1 MVGQD
6 MARPGG
12 RSQPEKDGS
21 DSGTV
26 TAEFAIVLPA
36 VMALAILLLAL
47 TQTVRTGM
55 ICQEAAN
62 AAARE
67 VVVHQGGG
75 DPDAITARMAGGS
88 SVLSRERS
96 GHQVRVTLSCPLVS
110 TPLGVLP
117 PRIQGRA
124 VAILEE

>member
-12 RSQPEKDGS
+12 RSHLEKDGS
-21 DSGTV
+21 DLGTV

-67 VVVHQGGG
+67 VVVHQGEG
-75 DPDAITARMAGGS
+75 DPATIAARVAGGS
-88 SVLSRERS
+88 SALSLERS
-96 GHQVRVTLSCPLVS
+96 GRQVRVALSCPLVS

>member
-1 MVGQD
+1 MAGLD
-6 MARPGG
+6 AARPGG

-47 TQTVRTGM
+47 TQTVRTSM
-55 ICQEAAN
+55 TCQEAAN
-62 AAARE
+62 VAARE

-75 DPDAITARMAGGS
+75 DPGTIAARVAGGS
-88 SVLSRERS
+88 SVLSLDRS
-96 GHQVRVTLSCPLVS
+96 GRQVRVSLSCPLVS